1 MSANTGIEPWNN
13 IFLREHARCT
23 CTESEAAIELKPLS
37 CFNVEMM
44 QTLSMKTPY
53 SCQFKYVYFIE

>member
-13 IFLREHARCT
+13 IFLSEPARCT

-37 CFNVEMM
+37 CFNVEMI
-44 QTLSMKTPY
+44 QTLPMKTPY
-53 SCQFKYVYFIE
+53 PH

>member
-13 IFLREHARCT
+13 IFLSEHARCT
-23 CTESEAAIELKPLS
+23 CTESEAATELKPFS
-37 CFNVEMM
+37 CFNVEMIEA
-44 QTLSMKTPY
+44 LPMKTS